1 MGLPPHGFDLAGLH
15 GDDGRH
21 APRLAVVVVFKLED
35 DFAQMHHMVP
45 KRAKVLV
52 LRHKSASSQLVSAT
66 NGVNGPSGLT
76 AANHVAVE
84 SDTNHDHA
92 SPKQLKRSK
101 FQMINVDATYSGLM
115 TPVTLTNVSLLS

>member
-52 LRHKSASSQLVSAT
+52 LRHKNPTFPSKSAPPVT
-66 NGVNGPSGLT
+66 NGAG
-76 AANHVAVE
+76 
-84 SDTNHDHA
+84 
-92 SPKQLKRSK
+92 QRSIENE
-101 FQMINVDATYSGLM
+101 M
-115 TPVTLTNVSLLS
+115 